1 VETPDRPPLPG
12 ESTSADLQSSDL
24 RIKPISL
31 AHAIADAKEA
41 AIESAAGVLKNS
53 AALVDAQKYIE
64 SLSKLEAASGVSRRR
79 DIIHGAAILALVSLA
94 VLLATGVKVGTA
106 PTAASLTAS
115 ELTATTTSVVVR
127 NAGTYRNAYVH
138 VGGEAGID
146 AETKQLL
153 GRSSAKLTITEMQQ
167 TSELLNAVFRQG
179 SGCQT
184 LIVREGNLAVGLSSI
199 ATKDS
204 ATAVQVVLRGSS
216 ARPSSITLC
225 GEMEQ
230 PTSMIVGL
238 RDLTVE
244 QRLNH
249 GTQATELLPSALAG
263 EVDIGGKRT
272 QLTPLDVL
280 FVRIRSDDGRRAAAA
295 LIDITSTAVAVR
307 FSAPATEAQYGAV
320 HDRKDRMPT
329 LLEAFSRDSPAGTA
343 ISAVLA
349 SFGFFWGLRKM
360 WVS

>member
-1 VETPDRPPLPG
+1 
-12 ESTSADLQSSDL
+12 
-24 RIKPISL
+24 
-31 AHAIADAKEA
+31 
-41 AIESAAGVLKNS
+41 
-53 AALVDAQKYIE
+53 
-64 SLSKLEAASGVSRRR
+64 
-79 DIIHGAAILALVSLA
+79 
-94 VLLATGVKVGTA
+94 
-106 PTAASLTAS
+106 
-115 ELTATTTSVVVR
+115 
-127 NAGTYRNAYVH
+127 
-138 VGGEAGID
+138 
-146 AETKQLL
+146 
-153 GRSSAKLTITEMQQ
+153 
-167 TSELLNAVFRQG
+167 
-179 SGCQT
+179 
-184 LIVREGNLAVGLSSI
+184 
-199 ATKDS
+199 
-204 ATAVQVVLRGSS
+204 
-216 ARPSSITLC
+216 
-225 GEMEQ
+225 MEQ

-295 LIDITSTAVAVR
+295 LIDITSTA
-307 FSAPATEAQYGAV
+307 PATEAQYGAV